1 MNLQLSSSPLVSVV
15 IPVYN
20 GEMHISVCMDSIL
33 CQSFSSFEA
42 IFVDDGSVDNSFR
55 ILSERASFD
64 RRMKVIRQ
72 ENMGVTCARR
82 NGVKHAGGKY
92 ICFVDCDDRLL
103 PDTLDILYNKALLS
117 DADIVCGNSSYA
129 DRIKFDHLQTPLGYA
144 AALLEQKV
152 DLVVWA
158 KLFRKSVLTDDVFD
172 ISSHIKFAED
182 YIMNIRIAFHAERI
196 YFIHDLIYQYSEYNE
211 DSVTS
216 TFQLTPIYVQ
226 EICGYVLDEVRR
238 AKAEDTLHK
247 SVLLFLKY
255 MIWMMIHQNVLE
267 MDNDWTN
274 KTIRE
279 IAPVLSSRES
289 IYSRMRS
296 SFVFPILKKL
306 KDWCNRLLNR

>member
-64 RRMKVIRQ
+64 RRM
-72 ENMGVTCARR
+72 
-82 NGVKHAGGKY
+82 KY

-172 ISSHIKFAED
+172 IPSHIKFAED
-182 YIMNIRIAFHAERI
+182 YIMNIRIAFHAETI

-255 MIWMMIHQNVLE
+255 MIWMMIHQNVLD
-267 MDNDWTN
+267 MDNDWIN

-289 IYSRMRS
+289 IYLRMRS
-296 SFVFPILKKL
+296 SFVFPILEKL

>member
-103 PDTLDILYNKALLS
+103 PATLDILYNKAL
-117 DADIVCGNSSYA
+117 A
-129 DRIKFDHLQTPLGYA
+129 
-144 AALLEQKV
+144 
-152 DLVVWA
+152 
-158 KLFRKSVLTDDVFD
+158 
-172 ISSHIKFAED
+172 
-182 YIMNIRIAFHAERI
+182 
-196 YFIHDLIYQYSEYNE
+196 
-211 DSVTS
+211 
-216 TFQLTPIYVQ
+216 
-226 EICGYVLDEVRR
+226 
-238 AKAEDTLHK
+238 
-247 SVLLFLKY
+247 
-255 MIWMMIHQNVLE
+255 
-267 MDNDWTN
+267 
-274 KTIRE
+274 
-279 IAPVLSSRES
+279 
-289 IYSRMRS
+289 
-296 SFVFPILKKL
+296 
-306 KDWCNRLLNR
+306 

>member
-129 DRIKFDHLQTPLGYA
+129 DRIKFDHFQTPLG
-144 AALLEQKV
+144 LSL
-152 DLVVWA
+152 
-158 KLFRKSVLTDDVFD
+158 
-172 ISSHIKFAED
+172 IHI
-182 YIMNIRIAFHAERI
+182 
-196 YFIHDLIYQYSEYNE
+196 
-211 DSVTS
+211 
-216 TFQLTPIYVQ
+216 
-226 EICGYVLDEVRR
+226 
-238 AKAEDTLHK
+238 
-247 SVLLFLKY
+247 
-255 MIWMMIHQNVLE
+255 
-267 MDNDWTN
+267 
-274 KTIRE
+274 
-279 IAPVLSSRES
+279 
-289 IYSRMRS
+289 
-296 SFVFPILKKL
+296 
-306 KDWCNRLLNR
+306 

>member
-129 DRIKFDHLQTPLGYA
+129 DR
-144 AALLEQKV
+144 
-152 DLVVWA
+152 
-158 KLFRKSVLTDDVFD
+158 KSVLTDDVFD

-255 MIWMMIHQNVLE
+255 MIWMMIHQNVLD
-267 MDNDWTN
+267 MDNDWIN

-289 IYSRMRS
+289 IYLRMRS

>member
-129 DRIKFDHLQTPLGYA
+129 DRIKFDHFQTPLGYA

-158 KLFRKSVLTDDVFD
+158 KLFS
-172 ISSHIKFAED
+172 
-182 YIMNIRIAFHAERI
+182 
-196 YFIHDLIYQYSEYNE
+196 
-211 DSVTS
+211 
-216 TFQLTPIYVQ
+216 
-226 EICGYVLDEVRR
+226 
-238 AKAEDTLHK
+238 
-247 SVLLFLKY
+247 
-255 MIWMMIHQNVLE
+255 
-267 MDNDWTN
+267 
-274 KTIRE
+274 
-279 IAPVLSSRES
+279 
-289 IYSRMRS
+289 
-296 SFVFPILKKL
+296 
-306 KDWCNRLLNR
+306 LNNS